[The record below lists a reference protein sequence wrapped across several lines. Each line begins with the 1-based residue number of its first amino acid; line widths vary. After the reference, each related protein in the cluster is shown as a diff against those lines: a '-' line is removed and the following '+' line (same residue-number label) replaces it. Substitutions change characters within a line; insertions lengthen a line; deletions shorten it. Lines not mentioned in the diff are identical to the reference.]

1 MAKKKNIKKD
11 EKVIEG
17 SGNICNSQ
25 SNEAVVTNELLTS
38 TTENTDL
45 PIISMTKTD
54 DSEISNV
61 VEIDRMTIH
70 DLIYY
75 KKGTE
80 ILLTHYSNL
89 AEMNVN
95 YDMDEYNKS
104 LRELNT
110 IRKYDEKLMNR
121 IEMLIKELK

>member
-17 SGNICNSQ
+17 SVKIYSSQ
-25 SNEAVVTNELLTS
+25 FHEAVVTNELITS

-45 PIISMTKTD
+45 PIVSITKTD
-54 DSEISNV
+54 DSEVSNV
-61 VEIDRMTIH
+61 VEIDSMTIH

-104 LRELNT
+104 LKELNT

>member
-25 SNEAVVTNELLTS
+25 PNEAVVTNEPLTS
-38 TTENTDL
+38 TTENTDP
-45 PIISMTKTD
+45 PIISITKTD

-61 VEIDRMTIH
+61 VEIDSMTIH